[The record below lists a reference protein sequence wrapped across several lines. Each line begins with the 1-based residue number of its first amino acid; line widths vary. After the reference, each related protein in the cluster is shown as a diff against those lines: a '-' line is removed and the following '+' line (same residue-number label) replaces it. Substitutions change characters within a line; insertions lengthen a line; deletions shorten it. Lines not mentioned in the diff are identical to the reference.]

1 MMGWY
6 TSIVVHVSLL
16 EEDDNQGN
24 LLLLPELQK
33 LGRFFALPDVLHI
46 YAGETKCLD
55 IDTFLQN
62 LSLLKWEYPEE
73 VQVWYKGGHDTA
85 FRLVMGVEEQDRRI
99 TERENLLIE
108 AEDLLTDLLTLIPAD
123 NYDLTYAKNW
133 LEKYKMLKERLGE

>member
-1 MMGWY
+1 MGWY

-33 LGRFFALPDVLHI
+33 LGRFFVLPDVLHI
-46 YAGETKCLD
+46 YAGETKYLD

-73 VQVWYKGGHDTA
+73 VQVWYKGEHDTA

-108 AEDLLTDLLTLIPAD
+108 AEDLLTDLLPLIPAD

-133 LEKYKMLKERLGE
+133 LEKYKQMKEMLGN